1 MKSLKN
7 IGLAVALL
15 VAGSQ
20 AGAMEQSGNLSQNP
34 VVKTVAKQGWFSSI
48 GSVFGKA
55 FNGVGNGFKASG
67 RGIKQGGKTVVNA
80 FSKKNGKKIL
90 TFSKKNWK
98 KAAIVVTALG
108 ATYGIY
114 RSIKYWFSR
123 KPVKMNKQQKNTMR
137 DKKIV
142 ASKKKAVES
151 VKEHNE
157 LVETKQKN
165 FLNTLNGA
173 AKWRMEQVYKNKNNM
188 QNYLT
193 RLKKHDH

>member
-80 FSKKNGKKIL
+80 FSKK
-90 TFSKKNWK
+90 
-98 KAAIVVTALG
+98 TAK
-108 ATYGIY
+108 
-114 RSIKYWFSR
+114 RSLLLAKRTGR
-123 KPVKMNKQQKNTMR
+123 KLQ
-137 DKKIV
+137 
-142 ASKKKAVES
+142 S
-151 VKEHNE
+151 
-157 LVETKQKN
+157 L
-165 FLNTLNGA
+165 
-173 AKWRMEQVYKNKNNM
+173 
-188 QNYLT
+188 
-193 RLKKHDH
+193 